1 MLELLLKYWGAIAA
15 VGSLLGTVGMAWMTT
30 RFTPRIEHD
39 RVAKAVAELE
49 TRQRETEQHLAVMPS
64 RDELHALDKTLH
76 GLGERLGAMEKG
88 INHVRLSVDMLIE
101 NEIKSERRG

>member
-1 MLELLLKYWGAIAA
+1 MLDLLLKYWGVIAA
-15 VGSLLGTVGMAWMTT
+15 VGSVLGTLGMAWMTT
-30 RFTPRIEHD
+30 RFTPRIEHE
-39 RVAKAVAELE
+39 RVARAVAELE
-49 TRQRETEQHLAVMPS
+49 TRHRETEQHLEVMPS